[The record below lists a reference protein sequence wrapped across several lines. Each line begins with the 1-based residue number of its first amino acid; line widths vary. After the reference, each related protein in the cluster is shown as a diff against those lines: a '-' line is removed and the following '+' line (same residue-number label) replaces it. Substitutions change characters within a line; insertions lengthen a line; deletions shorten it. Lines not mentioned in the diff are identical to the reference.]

1 MVEPHAVLLVIKHS
15 AVKAV
20 RILYAATL
28 LPEHT
33 QHQPFSGPEN
43 GFSQTITLLYLSQWH
58 TKHNGSIS
66 TTIEIDTFFSQ
77 RKDIL
82 LAIKTSHR
90 AITHFEKLKRVSKFP
105 QAVVIEKE
113 QRLCA
118 PTRNKG
124 GCVNHLFT
132 FGIRAVRPLTEII
145 AQKHYK
151 SSVAKKRFALR
162 RNGD

>member
-1 MVEPHAVLLVIKHS
+1 MRQFSRKHLRIYEHANATRKNGKNIVIDCLHSVSNLLATMVEPHAVLLVIKHS

-77 RKDIL
+77 RKRD
-82 LAIKTSHR
+82 T
-90 AITHFEKLKRVSKFP
+90 F
-105 QAVVIEKE
+105 
-113 QRLCA
+113 C
-118 PTRNKG
+118 NKDFSQG
-124 GCVNHLFT
+124 YNSF
-132 FGIRAVRPLTEII
+132 
-145 AQKHYK
+145 
-151 SSVAKKRFALR
+151 
-162 RNGD
+162 

>member
-1 MVEPHAVLLVIKHS
+1 MVLFQRQLKLIPFLVKE
-15 AVKAV
+15 KK
-20 RILYAATL
+20 RYFL
-28 LPEHT
+28 
-33 QHQPFSGPEN
+33 Q
-43 GFSQTITLLYLSQWH
+43 
-58 TKHNGSIS
+58 
-66 TTIEIDTFFSQ
+66 
-77 RKDIL
+77 
-82 LAIKTSHR
+82 KTSRR

-145 AQKHYK
+145 AQKYY
-151 SSVAKKRFALR
+151 
-162 RNGD
+162 